1 MIADRDQSG
10 DMGWSEFLWFVTFL
24 KCEYLQSLG
33 RMKKFRFE
41 SPKKT
46 NKPAPAVKEEEVQVV
61 SESLA
66 VSVDVP
72 RAVPRVEASKP
83 PEPPKIADFNLGF
96 GLFCSHG
103 DESKEAPDADLS
115 RALDSLDVLAR
126 TPRERMEVEL
136 AQVNEHLAQLQSR
149 KGELEAALG
158 SESGPV

>member
-41 SPKKT
+41 SPKS
-46 NKPAPAVKEEEVQVV
+46 PAPAVKEDEVLVV

-66 VSVDVP
+66 VSVEVP
-72 RAVPRVEASKP
+72 RAVSRAEASKP
-83 PEPPKIADFNLGF
+83 PEPPKIADFSLGF